1 MTNRQA
7 KICEKVVMYKR
18 LDIILKKAKISDYIV
33 LQEELGPGGLLF
45 EDIDDD
51 ETEVTL
57 SNELQEELETRHR
70 RIVDVWVTRFLS
82 VVAIIISVI
91 ALFRS

>member
-7 KICEKVVMYKR
+7 KICEKVVKYKR